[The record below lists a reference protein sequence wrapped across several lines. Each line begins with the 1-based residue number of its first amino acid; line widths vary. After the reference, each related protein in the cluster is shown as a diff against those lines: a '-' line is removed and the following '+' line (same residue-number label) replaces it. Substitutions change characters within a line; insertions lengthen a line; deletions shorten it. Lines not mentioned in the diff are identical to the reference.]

1 MESYLSKFKAG
12 EYVDPAMLE
21 LEQLKKLEESNKV
34 FKEKQ
39 DRLDYIR
46 ELNGDPIYD
55 MDEKEAVTYAG
66 EMGVTDTFR
75 GAGQLLAKGFNIE
88 SLDEKLK
95 KRL

>member
-21 LEQLKKLEESNKV
+21 LEQFKKLEESNKV

-46 ELNGDPIYD
+46 ELNGDPTYD

-66 EMGVTDTFR
+66 QMGVTDTFKELVNF
-75 GAGQLLAKGFNIE
+75 LLKVLI
-88 SLDEKLK
+88 
-95 KRL
+95 